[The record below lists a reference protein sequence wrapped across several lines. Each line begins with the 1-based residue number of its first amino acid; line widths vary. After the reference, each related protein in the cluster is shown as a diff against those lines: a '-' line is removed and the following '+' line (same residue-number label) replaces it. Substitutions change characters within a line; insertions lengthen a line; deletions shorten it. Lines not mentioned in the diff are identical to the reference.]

1 MVYKTLEKNIRVAS
15 EAILNGG
22 IIIYPT
28 DTIYG
33 FGVDATNKKAI
44 NNLNYIKKRT
54 GPISVLVNNLEMAF
68 AISKLSPKQKT
79 MVAEQLQGSNT
90 VIVPLKIGF
99 VHPLISGQ
107 DNTIGL
113 RIPNH
118 NFGIDLVSQ
127 LGKPITTT
135 SVNHSGMPPLNKVDD
150 IMELFGSSFDLLIDA
165 GDLPPS
171 KGSKVIKLKE
181 THFEIIRK

>member
-1 MVYKTLEKNIRVAS
+1 
-15 EAILNGG
+15 
-22 IIIYPT
+22 
-28 DTIYG
+28 
-33 FGVDATNKKAI
+33 
-44 NNLNYIKKRT
+44 
-54 GPISVLVNNLEMAF
+54 
-68 AISKLSPKQKT
+68 

-90 VIVPLKIGF
+90 VIVPLKTGF
-99 VHPLISGQ
+99 VHPIISGQ
-107 DNTIGL
+107 DGTIGL

-171 KGSKVIKLKE
+171 KGSKVIKLTK